1 MSRQFKVFF
10 RGNDELDGGEGEDK
24 MKGGKGAVT
33 FNCDLADT
41 ITDFNS
47 AEGDEKI
54 GPCRVSDE
62 SSTEMYQN
70 FVQFI

>member
-1 MSRQFKVFF
+1 
-10 RGNDELDGGEGEDK
+10 
-24 MKGGKGAVT
+24 MKGGKWAVT

-62 SSTEMYQN
+62 SSTEMY
-70 FVQFI
+70 